1 MSSLENKS
9 DLLPA
14 EKRAL
19 LADLLRKKAAVARQV
34 PVSFAQ
40 QRLWFLDQLDPG
52 SASYNISRAVRLKGQ
67 LNLQALQ
74 EALNSIVARHESLRT
89 NFTSIDDEPVQIIA
103 PTREIEIQLLDLSG
117 MPQGDR
123 ESEAR
128 RLASE
133 AARRPFN
140 LAQDHLLRAAL
151 YTLDDQDQVLL
162 LVLHHI
168 VSDGWSM
175 GVLFRELE
183 TLYEAFSN
191 SRPSPLPHLPIQYG
205 DFARW
210 QRDWLH
216 GEVLEEQVNFWKQQ
230 LAGAPAV
237 LELSTDKPRPVVQTF
252 NGAYHVSMVG
262 KELTESLN
270 ELSRREG
277 VTLFMTLLA
286 AFQTMLHRY
295 TDQQDIVV
303 GTPIANRTR
312 TEIEDLIGLFVNT
325 LVVRTDLSGNP
336 SFLDLLGRVRD
347 VALNAF
353 AHQDLPFEKLVEELQ
368 PKRSL
373 GHMPLLQT
381 LFALQNAPKS
391 AWKLDRLDLTEFP
404 FTKTTSKLDLS
415 LYVGERPEGLIL
427 TFEYSTDLFDA
438 VTIERMAANF
448 QTLLEGI
455 VVNPEQRISELPLLT
470 KRERA
475 QLLVEWN
482 ETEADY
488 RDDTCIHELFEE
500 QVERTPEEIA
510 LISGTAQLTYSEINS
525 RANQLAHFLKA
536 RGIGPEVS
544 VGVCIERSIEMVV
557 GLLAILKAGGA
568 YVALEPAHPT
578 ERISFMLRDSGARLL
593 LTQQRLDKTLAS
605 WGGESV
611 YLDSEWPEITIT
623 PVENPANTASVAN
636 SAYVLYTSGSTGQ
649 PKGVVSEHR
658 ASINRFA
665 WMWRTYPFAE
675 GEVCCQKTPLS
686 FGDSIWEIFGP
697 LLQGVPLVL
706 IPDEVVKDPQLFIGA
721 LSTNRVTRLVLVP
734 SLLRVILE
742 SGEDLAQ
749 QLDALRYC
757 VCSGETLAVALAKS
771 FREQIPHATLINL
784 YGSSE
789 VAADVMCYEVNNTD
803 GLACIPIG
811 KPIANTNVFIL
822 DSNLQPVP
830 LGVLGE
836 IYIGGEGLARGYLN
850 SAKLTA
856 EKFVAHPFSSGSGSR
871 LFRTGDIG
879 RYLPDGNLEYHG
891 RRDHQVK
898 VRGYRIELREIEAQL
913 AIHSQVH
920 QAVVIASGNEPGDQ
934 QLVAYIV
941 AAGEAPT
948 DNELR
953 AHLRR
958 NLPDYMIPSAFVLLE
973 TLPLTSS
980 GKVNR
985 LALPR
990 PTGAQLATGRDFVA
1004 PRTDVEKQLA
1014 SIWTEVLRRDR
1025 VDVNDN
1031 FFEIGGHSLLATQ
1044 VISRVRKRFQ
1054 VEMPLRSMFE
1064 SPTVASLAAVL
1075 EDQQKVRPA
1084 PVQALRRRQNSAKIE
1099 QLSSEEVNSLLA
1111 TVLSEADLK

>member
-1 MSSLENKS
+1 MSSLENKT
-9 DLLPA
+9 DRLPA

-19 LADLLRKKAAVARQV
+19 LAELLRKKAAGARQV
-34 PVSFAQ
+34 PASFAQ

-52 SASYNISRAVRLKGQ
+52 TPLYNISRAVQVKGR

-74 EALNSIVARHESLRT
+74 EALNFIIGRHESLRT
-89 NFTSIDDEPVQIIA
+89 NVASIDDEAVQIIA
-103 PTREIEIQLLDLSG
+103 PAREIQIELVDLG
-117 MPQGDR
+117 GLPQGDKK
-123 ESEAR
+123 SEAR
-128 RLASE
+128 RLVSE

-140 LAQDHLLRAAL
+140 LSQDLLLRAAL
-151 YTLDDQDQVLL
+151 YRFDDQDQVLL

-175 GVLFRELE
+175 GILFRELE
-183 TLYEAFSN
+183 TLYEAFSH
-191 SRPSPLPHLPIQYG
+191 SRPSPLPKLPIQYG

-210 QRDWLH
+210 QREWLQ
-216 GEVLEEQVNFWKQQ
+216 GQVLEEQVNFWKQQ
-230 LAGAPAV
+230 LGGAPAV
-237 LELSTDKPRPVVQTF
+237 LELSTDRPRPVIQTF
-252 NGAYHVSMVG
+252 NGAHHISMVG
-262 KELTESLN
+262 KELTDSLN
-270 ELSRREG
+270 ELSRRAG

-295 TDQQDIVV
+295 TNQREIVV

-312 TEIEDLIGLFVNT
+312 TEVEDLIGLFVNT

-336 SFLDLLGRVRD
+336 SFRKLLGRVRE
-347 VALNAF
+347 VALDAF
-353 AHQDLPFEKLVEELQ
+353 AHQDVPFEKLVEELH
-368 PKRSL
+368 PERSL
-373 GHMPLLQT
+373 GHMPLFQT
-381 LFALQNAPKS
+381 LFALQNVPKS

-415 LYVGERPEGLIL
+415 VYVGERPEGLIL
-427 TFEYSTDLFDA
+427 TFEYSTDLFNA
-438 VTIERMAANF
+438 VTIQRMAGNF

-455 VVNPEQRISELPLLT
+455 VVNPEQRISECPLLT

-500 QVERTPEEIA
+500 QVEKTPDEIA
-510 LISGTAQLTYSEINS
+510 LIFGKAQLTYGQLNS

-536 RGIGPEVS
+536 RGVGPEVP

-568 YVALEPAHPT
+568 YVGLEPTHPA

-593 LTQQRLDKTLAS
+593 LTEQRLGKTFAS
-605 WGGESV
+605 WGGECI
-611 YLDSEWPEITIT
+611 YLDSEWPEIPVA

-636 SAYVLYTSGSTGQ
+636 CAYVLYTSGSTGQ

-675 GEVCCQKTPLS
+675 GEVCCQKTSLS

-706 IPDEVVKDPQLFIGA
+706 IPDEVVKDPKFLIGA
-721 LSTNRVTRLVLVP
+721 LSANKVTRLVLVP
-734 SLLRVILE
+734 SLLRLILE
-742 SGEDLAQ
+742 SREDLAQ

-757 VCSGETLAVALAKS
+757 VCSGETLPVELAKS

-784 YGSSE
+784 YGSTE
-789 VAADVMCYEVNNTD
+789 VAADVMCYEVINTND
-803 GLACIPIG
+803 LSSIPIG

-830 LGVLGE
+830 LGALGE
-836 IYIGGEGLARGYLN
+836 IYVGGEGLARGYLN
-850 SAKLTA
+850 NAKLTA
-856 EKFVAHPFSSGSGSR
+856 EKFVAHGFSSRPGSR
-871 LFRTGDIG
+871 MFRTGDIG
-879 RYLPDGNLEYHG
+879 RYLPDGNIEYHG
-891 RRDHQVK
+891 RRDRQVK

-913 AIHSQVH
+913 AIHPRVH
-920 QAVVIASGNEPGDQ
+920 QAVVVASDSERGDR

-941 AAGEAPT
+941 AAEEAPT
-948 DNELR
+948 DTELR
-953 AHLRR
+953 AHLRIK
-958 NLPDYMIPSAFVLLE
+958 LPDYMIPSAFVLLE
-973 TLPLTSS
+973 ALPLTSS
-980 GKVNR
+980 GKVNW

-990 PTGAQLATGRDFVA
+990 PTCAQLATGKDFVA
-1004 PRTDVEKQLA
+1004 PRTGVEKQLA
-1014 SIWTEVLRRDR
+1014 TIWAEVLKRDT
-1025 VDVNDN
+1025 VGINDN

-1044 VISRVRKRFQ
+1044 VISRVRKHFQ

-1064 SPTVASLAAVL
+1064 SPTVASLAASLGV
-1075 EDQQKVRPA
+1075 QQKVRPA
-1084 PVQALRRRQNSAKIE
+1084 SVPAMRRRSAKIE
-1099 QLSSEEVNSLLA
+1099 ELSSEEVNNLLA
-1111 TVLSEADLK
+1111 TVLSEADSK